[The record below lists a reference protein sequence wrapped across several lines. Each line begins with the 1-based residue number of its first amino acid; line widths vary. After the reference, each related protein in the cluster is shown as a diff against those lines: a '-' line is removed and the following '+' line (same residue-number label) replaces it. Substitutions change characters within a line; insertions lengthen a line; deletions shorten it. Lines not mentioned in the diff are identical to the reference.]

1 MDLRQIHVE
10 NVLFGPSLGRV
21 WMSRSAE
28 VKVTKDK
35 KAFFG
40 LSDACVRFVFGKTFL
55 ASSFEI

>member
-1 MDLRQIHVE
+1 MDLRQIHME

-40 LSDACVRFVFGKTFL
+40 PFGGLRAVCVW
-55 ASSFEI
+55 